1 MGAIEKFWYAY
12 VQTEEY
18 QENMEHNYT
27 ISEDISKK
35 LEELIG
41 RSNYLKAE
49 DMAFGLAVEAEK
61 SGFIQGFRIAMELRE
76 DCKMKFA

>member
-1 MGAIEKFWYAY
+1 MN
-12 VQTEEY
+12 EY
-18 QENMEHNYT
+18 C
-27 ISEDISKK
+27 K
-35 LEELIG
+35 
-41 RSNYLKAE
+41 E